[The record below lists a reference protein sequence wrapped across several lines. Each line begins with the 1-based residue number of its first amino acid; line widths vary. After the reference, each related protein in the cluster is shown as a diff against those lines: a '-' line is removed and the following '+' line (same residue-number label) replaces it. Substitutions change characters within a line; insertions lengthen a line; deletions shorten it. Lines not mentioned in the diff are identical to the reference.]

1 LGTAGHLSEKRCT
14 LAFST
19 MTLMRHFLLA
29 RSRVYSRA
37 VALSLAGALCT
48 GTLGAQVT
56 PTQTKITA
64 LVSARPL
71 PQDRGADGLAQTLR
85 KLQTWGS
92 MMMIVAHPD
101 DEDGGLLTDLS
112 RGHGDRVA
120 LFTITRGE
128 GGQNAMSNE
137 TEDGLGLIR
146 TNELLAADRY
156 YGAQQYFSRFVDYG
170 FSKTL
175 AEADRKWGTNNVLRD
190 AVWAVRKY
198 RPLVVSSVFVGGI
211 TDGHGH
217 HQMAGEMAQE
227 VFRAAG
233 DPKVFPDQI
242 KAGLEPW
249 SPLKVYAR
257 VPSYDI
263 SSKGMY
269 DYATHHWAPVRF
281 YNYVT
286 QTWSTH
292 VPKADVVIHEGKWDP
307 VLGESYNQMA
317 RTGWSHQKS
326 QFGGGFIALPGPAD
340 VSYHLYGSRVPAS
353 KETYRN
359 GLETSFFDGIDTSLP
374 GMAMLAHS
382 GHKQFL
388 VTALDEIAA
397 DVNRANAEYQ
407 PNHPEA
413 IAPALADGLKKT
425 AQLIA
430 AVKASD
436 LAAADKASLEQ
447 ALGVKA
453 AQFNT
458 ALAEALGLEVR
469 AYRIR
474 SAAAGSNP
482 FLRQVPQQTP
492 EWVTPGSDVDVR
504 VHVTA
509 AREWSVQSK
518 LQLTRVWLAN
528 PNGDRWPVT
537 QLKAAG
543 TQETNATDA
552 VFRANVPEDAALT
565 RPYFS
570 RPNTEQAFY
579 KIDDSRWSER
589 PFAPY
594 PLAGWAEFTYDGVP
608 VRVGQVVQTVHR
620 EPGTGQVAWPL
631 AVVPR
636 LSVNLKQHAGV
647 IPMGTKRWPLTVTVC
662 NDSQKAATA
671 ALHLNLPAGWTATP
685 GSTPLKLAPGAAQ
698 DVTFTVRP
706 KGLAGQN
713 YEIEAVATSGG
724 QSFREGF
731 QEAGYAGLRPYYLYA
746 PSQYRARGIDIKVP
760 AGLKVGYVMGTG
772 DDVPETLG
780 EIGIHPALLSDADLA
795 TGNLSQYDAIIVG
808 IRAYS
813 ARPALMA
820 NKQRLLNYV
829 HQGGTLI
836 VQYQRTE
843 FGSAAPYPLS
853 LGNEV
858 ENVVE
863 ENDTVHI
870 LKPGDPLL
878 TTPNRIT
885 QADFEGWFE
894 EFGHSFLS
902 SWDTHYHALTEVH
915 DRGQAPQRGGLVH
928 ARYGKGTYIYVSY
941 ALYRQLDEAVPGAFR
956 LFANLISAGK

>member
-1 LGTAGHLSEKRCT
+1 
-14 LAFST
+14 
-19 MTLMRHFLLA
+19 MR
-29 RSRVYSRA
+29 RSLFFCSREFSRA
-37 VALSLAGALCT
+37 AALSLAGALCT
-48 GTLGAQVT
+48 GTLGAQVA
-56 PTQTKITA
+56 PRQTRIAATA
-64 LVSARPL
+64 SAQTL

-85 KLQTWGS
+85 KLKTWGS

-112 RGHGDRVA
+112 RGRGDRVA

-170 FSKTL
+170 FSKTIT
-175 AEADRKWGTNNVLRD
+175 EAHRKWGDQNVLRD
-190 AVWAVRKY
+190 VVRAVRMY

-217 HQMAGEMAQE
+217 HQVAGEMAQK
-227 VFRAAG
+227 VFAAAG
-233 DPKVFPDQI
+233 NPKVFPDQI
-242 KAGLEPW
+242 AEGLEPW

-269 DYATHHWAPVRF
+269 DYATHHWASVRF

-286 QTWSTH
+286 KTWSTH
-292 VPKADVVIHEGKWDP
+292 VPKANVVIHEGQWDP

-326 QFGGGFIALPGPAD
+326 QFGGGFIALPGPAN
-340 VSYHLYGSRVPAS
+340 VSYHLYGSRVPKAS
-353 KETYRN
+353 ETYQD

-374 GMAMLAHS
+374 GMAMLAHG

-388 VTALDEIAA
+388 VTGLDAIAA
-397 DVNRANAEYQ
+397 DVKRANAEYR
-407 PNHPEA
+407 PGHPEA

-425 AQLIA
+425 TQLIA

-436 LAAADKASLEQ
+436 FSAPDRASLEQ

-453 AQFNT
+453 TQFNT
-458 ALAEALGLEVR
+458 ALAEALGLQVR
-469 AYRIR
+469 AYAIR
-474 SAAAGSNP
+474 SAAAGNNP
-482 FLRQVPQQTP
+482 FLRQVPQETP
-492 EWVTPGSDVDVR
+492 QWVTPGSKAEVS

-509 AREWSVQSK
+509 AQAWGAQGK
-518 LQLTRVWLAN
+518 LELTRVWLSN
-528 PNGDRWPVT
+528 PDGDHWPVT
-537 QLKAAG
+537 TMDAAAEQD
-543 TQETNATDA
+543 TKATDA
-552 VFRANVPEDAALT
+552 VFRASVPESAALT
-565 RPYFS
+565 QPYFS

-579 KIDDSRWSER
+579 QINDPRWAER

-620 EPGTGQVAWPL
+620 EHGTGQVAWPL

-636 LSVNLKQHAGV
+636 LSVNLEQHAGV
-647 IPMGTKRWPLTVTVC
+647 IPMGTKRWPLTVTVR
-662 NDSQKAATA
+662 NDSGKAATA
-671 ALHLNLPAGWTATP
+671 ELHLKLPAGWT
-685 GSTPLKLAPGAAQ
+685 GSPASAPLQLAPGAAQ
-698 DVTFTVRP
+698 AVTFTLHP
-706 KGLAGQN
+706 DGLASRN
-713 YEIEAVATSGG
+713 YEIAAVATSGG
-724 QSFREGF
+724 KSFSEGF
-731 QEAGYAGLRPYYLYA
+731 DVVGYPGLRPYYLYE
-746 PSQYRARGIDIKVP
+746 PSQYRARGVDVKVAP
-760 AGLKVGYVMGTG
+760 GLKVGYVMGTG
-772 DDVPETLG
+772 DDVPEALG
-780 EIGIHPALLSDADLA
+780 EIGIHPTLLTDADLA
-795 TGNLSQYDAIIVG
+795 AGNLDQYNAIVIG

-820 NKQRLLNYV
+820 DKQRLLDYV

-853 LGNEV
+853 LGNAV

-870 LKPGDPLL
+870 LKPDDPLL

-885 QADFEGWFE
+885 QADFQGWFE

-902 SWDTHYHALTEVH
+902 SWDPHYTALTEVH
-915 DRGQAPQRGGLVH
+915 DPGQAPQRGGLVYAH
-928 ARYGKGTYIYVSY
+928 YGKGTYIYVSY

-956 LFANLISAGK
+956 LMANLLSGGK

>member
-1 LGTAGHLSEKRCT
+1 
-14 LAFST
+14 
-19 MTLMRHFLLA
+19 MTLMRPSLFA
-29 RSRVYSRA
+29 CSRVYSRA
-37 VALSLAGALCT
+37 VALSLAGALT
-48 GTLGAQVT
+48 ASTLGAQVA
-56 PTQTKITA
+56 PRQIGIA
-64 LVSARPL
+64 ASASARPL
-71 PQDRGADGLAQTLR
+71 AQDAGADGLAQTLR
-85 KLQTWGS
+85 KLRTWGS

-156 YGAQQYFSRFVDYG
+156 YGAQQYFSHFVDYG
-170 FSKTL
+170 FSKTIT
-175 AEADRKWGTNNVLRD
+175 EAHRKWGDENVLRD
-190 AVWAVRKY
+190 VVRAVRMY

-217 HQMAGEMAQE
+217 HQVAGEMAQK

-242 KAGLEPW
+242 AEGLEPW

-286 QTWSTH
+286 QTWSAH
-292 VPKADVVIHEGKWDP
+292 VPKANVVMHEGQWDP

-353 KETYRN
+353 RETYQN

-374 GMAMLAHS
+374 GIAMLAHS
-382 GHKQFL
+382 AHKQFL
-388 VTALDEIAA
+388 VAALQQISEDVKKATAA
-397 DVNRANAEYQ
+397 YQ
-407 PNHPEA
+407 PTHPEA
-413 IAPALADGLKKT
+413 IAPTLASGLKQT
-425 AQLIA
+425 TRLIA

-436 LAAADKASLEQ
+436 FSAADKASIVQVLEI
-447 ALGVKA
+447 KA

-458 ALAEALGLEVR
+458 ALAEALGLQVG
-469 AYRIR
+469 AYAIR
-474 SAAAGSNP
+474 SAAEGGNP
-482 FLRQVPQQTP
+482 FLRQVPQETP
-492 EWVTPGSDVDVR
+492 AWVTPGSDAEVR

-509 AREWSVQSK
+509 AQDWSNGGT

-528 PNGDRWPVT
+528 PNGDHWPVT
-537 QLKAAG
+537 QLDAAS
-543 TQETNATDA
+543 TQGTNATDA
-552 VFRANVPEDAALT
+552 VFRASVPDDATLT
-565 RPYFS
+565 RPYFT
-570 RPNTEQAFY
+570 RPNTEQAHY
-579 KIDDSRWSER
+579 EIRDARWAER

-620 EPGTGQVAWPL
+620 EHGTGQVAWPL

-636 LSVNLKQHAGV
+636 LSVNLAAHAGI
-647 IPMGTKRWPLTVTVC
+647 IPIGTETWPLTVTVR
-662 NDSQKAATA
+662 NDTQKARTA
-671 ALHLNLPAGWTATP
+671 EVHLKLPQGWTDSP
-685 GSTPLKLAPGAAQ
+685 DSGSLQLAPGGAQ
-698 DVTFTVRP
+698 DVTFAVHP

-724 QSFREGF
+724 KDFAEGF
-731 QEAGYAGLRPYYLYA
+731 DQVGYAGLRPYYLYQPA
-746 PSQYRARGIDIKVP
+746 TYRARGVAIQVP
-760 AGLKVGYVMGTG
+760 SDLKVGYIMGTG
-772 DDVPETLG
+772 DDVPQALG
-780 EIGIHPALLSDADLA
+780 EMGIHPTLLTDADLA
-795 TGNLSQYDAIIVG
+795 TGNLDQYNAILVG

-863 ENDTVHI
+863 ESDTVHI
-870 LKPGDPLL
+870 LQPNDPLL

-885 QADFEGWFE
+885 AADFDGWFE

-902 SWDTHYHALTEVH
+902 NWDAHYSALTEVH
-915 DRGQAPQRGGLVH
+915 DPGQAPQRGGLVY

-956 LFANLISAGK
+956 LMANLISAGK

>member
-1 LGTAGHLSEKRCT
+1 
-14 LAFST
+14 
-19 MTLMRHFLLA
+19 MTLMRLRFPVCSGLF
-29 RSRVYSRA
+29 SRA
-37 VALSLAGALCT
+37 VLLGAAGAFAACPLP
-48 GTLGAQVT
+48 AQVV
-56 PTQTKITA
+56 PWQTQVA
-64 LVSARPL
+64 ASANAQTL

-85 KLQTWGS
+85 KLKTWGS

-101 DEDGGLLTDLS
+101 DEDGGLLAELS
-112 RGHGDRVA
+112 RGRGDRVA

-156 YGAQQYFSRFVDYG
+156 YGVQQYFSRFVDYG

-175 AEADRKWGTNNVLRD
+175 TEADQKWGTQNVLRD
-190 AVWAVRKY
+190 VVWAVRKY

-217 HQMAGEMAQE
+217 HQMSGEMTQE
-227 VFRAAG
+227 VFAAAG

-242 KAGLEPW
+242 AAGLEPW

-257 VPSYDI
+257 VPGYDI

-286 QTWSTH
+286 KTWSTH
-292 VPKADVVIHEGKWDP
+292 VPKANVVIHEGDWDP

-326 QFGGGFIALPGPAD
+326 QFGGGFLALPGPSD

-353 KETYRN
+353 AETYEN

-374 GMAMLAHS
+374 GMAMLAHG

-388 VTALDEIAA
+388 VTALDGIAA
-397 DVNRANAEYQ
+397 DVNRANAGYR
-407 PNHPEA
+407 PGHPEA

-425 AQLIA
+425 TQLMA

-436 LAAADKASLEQ
+436 FDAADKASLEQ
-447 ALGVKA
+447 ALCVKA

-458 ALAEALGLEVR
+458 ALAEALGLQVR
-469 AYRIR
+469 AYRIHDV
-474 SAAAGSNP
+474 AAGGNP
-482 FLRQVPQQTP
+482 FLRQVPQETP
-492 EWVTPGSDVDVR
+492 QWVTPGSDVDVR

-509 AREWSVQSK
+509 AREWGAKST
-518 LQLTRVWLAN
+518 LQLARVWLAN
-528 PNGDRWPVT
+528 PDGDHWPVT
-537 QLKAAG
+537 ALDAAAE
-543 TQETNATDA
+543 QETKATDA
-552 VFRANVPEDAALT
+552 VFRASVPEDAALT

-570 RPNTEQAFY
+570 RPNTEQAHY
-579 KIDDSRWSER
+579 ELDDPHWRER
-589 PFAPY
+589 PLAPY

-620 EPGTGQVAWPL
+620 EHGVGQVAWPL
-631 AVVPR
+631 AVAPR
-636 LSVNLKQHAGV
+636 LSVNLEQHAGV
-647 IPMGTKRWPLTVTVC
+647 IPMGTKSWPLTVTVR
-662 NDSQKAATA
+662 NDTEKTTTA
-671 ALHLNLPAGWTATP
+671 ELHLKLPAGWTDEPATA
-685 GSTPLKLAPGAAQ
+685 PLQLAPGAAQ
-698 DVTFTVRP
+698 AVTFTLNP
-706 KGLAGQN
+706 DGLASRN
-713 YEIEAVATSGG
+713 YEIAAVATSEGK
-724 QSFREGF
+724 SFREGF
-731 QEAGYAGLRPYYLYA
+731 DVAGYAGLRPYYLYQ
-746 PSQYRARGIDIKVP
+746 PSQYRARGIDVKVAP
-760 AGLKVGYVMGTG
+760 GLKVGYVMGTG
-772 DDVPETLG
+772 DDVPEALG
-780 EIGIHPALLSDADLA
+780 EIGIHPMLLTDGDLA
-795 TGNLSQYDAIIVG
+795 TGNLGQYNAIIVG

-813 ARPALMA
+813 ARPALTA
-820 NKQRLLNYV
+820 DKQRLLNYV
-829 HQGGTLI
+829 HNGGTLI

-843 FGSAAPYPLS
+843 FGDAAPYPLS
-853 LGNEV
+853 LGDAV

-870 LKPGDPLL
+870 LQPNDPLL

-902 SWDTHYHALTEVH
+902 SWDPHYTALTEVH
-915 DRGQAPQRGGLVH
+915 DPGQAPQRGGLVY

-941 ALYRQLDEAVPGAFR
+941 ALYRQLNEAVPGAFR